1 MLESCGL
8 FYEQYAQK
16 IKMVDEPD
24 IMEDFKMAAKEGRIG
39 GKASSRWKFKIYR
52 TCCFFSELKCLIANL
67 TSVDSYGQR

>member
-8 FYEQYAQK
+8 FYEQYDQK

-39 GKASSRWKFKIYR
+39 GKDSSR
-52 TCCFFSELKCLIANL
+52 
-67 TSVDSYGQR
+67 